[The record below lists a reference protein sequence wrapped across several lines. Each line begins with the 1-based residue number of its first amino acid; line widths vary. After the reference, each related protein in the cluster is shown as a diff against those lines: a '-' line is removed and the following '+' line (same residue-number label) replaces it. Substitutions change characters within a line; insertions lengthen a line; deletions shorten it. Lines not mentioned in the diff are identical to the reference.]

1 VRCARRDVL
10 FLCAEPSYGRD
21 APPTRRFDP
30 GDNEVERP
38 QDGDKSLDAQQDAED
53 YEIEDIYLALARR
66 AILERTTR
74 TDHTAYGSAATQG
87 HGANTLAQRYVD
99 DS

>member
-21 APPTRRFDP
+21 ALPARRL
-30 GDNEVERP
+30 
-38 QDGDKSLDAQQDAED
+38 DGDKSLDAQQDAED

-87 HGANTLAQRYVD
+87 HGTNTLAQRYVE